1 MEVFNFIEMLI
12 VWRRVISYLHLYPIF
27 HKYFSFRHNPISCFL
42 PSSPITFFLIII
54 TYLHFHLKPNDL
66 IDLDGW
72 INLGDKPE
80 ASKEPDG
87 TGEQNNS
94 AGHNQH
100 VPKVQNR
107 TSRFRNI
114 QFTVEKVD
122 SVQEKVHA
130 SHTTGQETP
139 PPPVIVL
146 SRQMKVAQ

>member
-1 MEVFNFIEMLI
+1 MFFTVITH
-12 VWRRVISYLHLYPIF
+12 RV
-27 HKYFSFRHNPISCFL
+27 
-42 PSSPITFFLIII
+42 FLIII

-66 IDLDGW
+66 INLDGW

-94 AGHNQH
+94 TGHNQH

-107 TSRFRNI
+107 TSRLRNI

-146 SRQMKVAQ
+146 GRQMKVAQ